1 MRSLQTD
8 NRVRNG
14 LVGIIIITLVVM
26 VGQAFAL
33 LPQLFAKPRYF
44 AEFTDAAGIQPGD
57 KVRITGMDVG
67 AVNSLDIKGDKVLV
81 GFNMGDH
88 VIGYDSRISIRT
100 DTILGKRVVEIEPRG
115 NKIVYPEGVLPLTQ
129 STTPYQLYDAF
140 SDLTSTTSQWD
151 LKTLKRSL
159 TTLSDTVNQSSPNL
173 SAALDGIARFSDTIG
188 KRDQQFKDMLAQA
201 NKVAAVLGNRSQ
213 QVDKLLVNARVLL
226 QALNERGQAIDY
238 LLENVAQVS
247 QQFAGFVN
255 DNPNL
260 THVLQQLQTVSDIL
274 VKHKEGLSET
284 LVAGAKAATQLNET
298 ISSGPYFKVMVVNL
312 VPYWILQ
319 PWVDAAFKKRGIDP
333 EEFWRNAGLPASQF
347 PDPNGKGFAN
357 GAPPQAPKLLEGT
370 PDHPGPAVPPGSPCS
385 YTPPADGLPTPAD
398 PLPCAHLSQG
408 PYGPVPG
415 GFGPPDVAT
424 SAPNP
429 NGVPV
434 NHGVP
439 AAAVP
444 GEPGAVLP
452 GAPGPAPAQGPP
464 GARTVPVPAAPQD
477 IAPMDAGGN

>member
-1 MRSLQTD
+1 MRTLQSP

-14 LVGIIIITLVVM
+14 LVGVIILALVVM
-26 VGQAFAL
+26 VGQAFAG
-33 LPQLFAKPRYF
+33 LPQLFAKPRYY

-57 KVRITGMDVG
+57 KVRITGLDVG
-67 AVNSLDIKGDKVLV
+67 NVTSLAIKGDHVLI

-88 VIGYDSRISIRT
+88 VIGYDSRLSIRT

-115 NKIVYPEGVLPLTQ
+115 NKIVYPEGVLPLSQ

-140 SDLTSTTSQWD
+140 SDLTTTTSKWD

-159 TTLSDTVNQSSPNL
+159 NVLSETVNQASPNL

-188 KRDQQFKDMLAQA
+188 KRDQQFKDMLASA
-201 NKVAAVLGNRSQ
+201 NKVASVLGNRSQ
-213 QVDKLLVNARVLL
+213 QVDRLLVNARVLL
-226 QALNERGQAIDY
+226 GALNERGKAIDY
-238 LLENVAQVS
+238 LLENVALVS
-247 QQFAGFVN
+247 EQFAGFVD

-260 THVLQQLQTVSDIL
+260 NHVLEQLRTVSDIL
-274 VKHKEGLSET
+274 VKHKQDLADT
-284 LVAGAKAATQLNET
+284 LVAGSKAATQLNET
-298 ISSGPYFKVMVVNL
+298 IASGPYFKVMVVNL

-333 EEFWRNAGLPASQF
+333 EEFWRNAGLPAAKF
-347 PDPNGKGFAN
+347 PDPNGTGFAN
-357 GAPPQAPKLLEGT
+357 GAPPPAPVLQEGT
-370 PDHPGPAVPPGSPCS
+370 PEHPGPAIPPGSPCS

-398 PLPCAHLSQG
+398 PLPCSHLSQG
-408 PYGPVPG
+408 PFGSVPG
-415 GFGPPDVAT
+415 GFGAPDVST

-429 NGVPV
+429 NGMPL

-444 GEPGAVLP
+444 GEIGPMVP
-452 GAPGPAPAQGPP
+452 GAPGPAPVEGPP
-464 GARTVPVPAAPQD
+464 GARTVPVPAAAD